1 MPLLAELIIPLRCY
15 YKYFAPTE
23 LPFGKSISPHLPLQL
38 SPTSRGKERQALAAQ
53 SPFLRFRPRLSL
65 VVGLQGGPNGTK
77 HASTPHFSVDPFSMS
92 QASSQ
97 GFKTRVAAIYV
108 GLILANIGA
117 WIWAALVFRDKPLLL
132 GTALLAY
139 SFGLRHAVDADHIAA
154 IDNVTRKLMQDGQRP
169 VTVGFYFSLGHST
182 IVVVASLIVYAT
194 ASMLFQPQLE
204 AVREIGNII
213 GTSISALFLLGIAF
227 INLIILRGVWKTFQ
241 EARRNGGAD
250 KPETLL
256 GSGFLGRLFRPL
268 FRMLAHPWQMYPIGL
283 LFGLGFDTA
292 TEVAIL
298 GISAAAAAKGLSMQA
313 MAVFPV
319 LFTAAMTLVDTTDG
333 IVMVGAYGWA
343 FAKPVRKLYY
353 NLTITFVSVL
363 VAFLIGGIEAV
374 GLLKDQLKLTGG
386 VWDLIGGLN
395 DNFGTLGF
403 VIIGI
408 FVLCWIASVVIYR
421 IKGFDRL
428 EASVTVTP
436 D

>member
-1 MPLLAELIIPLRCY
+1 
-15 YKYFAPTE
+15 
-23 LPFGKSISPHLPLQL
+23 
-38 SPTSRGKERQALAAQ
+38 
-53 SPFLRFRPRLSL
+53 
-65 VVGLQGGPNGTK
+65 
-77 HASTPHFSVDPFSMS
+77 MS
-92 QASSQ
+92 QVSSH
-97 GFKTRVAAIYV
+97 GFKTRVIAIYT

-117 WIWAALVFRDKPLLL
+117 WIWAVLVFSDKPLLL

-194 ASMLFQPQLE
+194 ASMLLQQQLD
-204 AVREIGNII
+204 AVREIGNVVGI
-213 GTSISALFLLGIAF
+213 SISAIFLLAIAL
-227 INLIILRGVWKTFQ
+227 INLVILRGVWKKFQ
-241 EARRNGGAD
+241 KARRDGGYSEN
-250 KPETLL
+250 PETLL
-256 GSGFLGRLFRPL
+256 GSGFLGRLVRPL
-268 FRMLAHPWQMYPIGL
+268 FRILAHPWQMYPVGL

-298 GISAAAAAKGLSMQA
+298 GISAAAAAKGLSIQA

-319 LFTAAMTLVDTTDG
+319 LFTAGMTLVDTTDG
-333 IVMVGAYGWA
+333 IVMVSAYGWA
-343 FAKPVRKLYY
+343 FVKPVRKLYY

-363 VAFLIGGIEAV
+363 VAFLIGGIEAI

-386 VWDLIGGLN
+386 VWDLVGNLN

-408 FVLCWIASVVIYR
+408 FVVCWIGSVVVYR

-428 EASVTVTP
+428 EPSVTAAP
-436 D
+436 E